1 MLKEIEAFGEQL
13 GLDVGKKKRPKR
25 YYFGRRLAELNN
37 AIRILEAR
45 KEQAIWKEEYGLA
58 HEIDT
63 IVGKL
68 KTREAPLKELLTER
82 MDALE
87 KNDLLEAQR

>member
-1 MLKEIEAFGEQL
+1 M
-13 GLDVGKKKRPKR
+13 GKTKRPKR

-45 KEQAIWKEEYGLA
+45 KEQAIWKEEYALA

-63 IVGKL
+63 ITGRL
-68 KTREAPLKELLTER
+68 RDREAPLKDLLPDR

-87 KNDLLEAQR
+87 KNDLLEAQRYYLFSFPP